1 MSTQREDQE
10 DFPLRPYISKRKRLR
25 LSSETRSDVSL
36 KKACP
41 KAPASEKQTT
51 VESQISAAAAA
62 PQYLQVAHR
71 QMLQNSR
78 KVPNSAVPKGITQE
92 LEEHTAG
99 VNSIE
104 WCKGQG
110 HLLASCSNDKKV
122 FVWDVFG
129 SKSAVLKISHHSEA
143 VKCVCWNWD
152 NSLLLCG
159 SYDRTFSLTD
169 VSTGMLYQVLFELL
183 LISL

>member
-1 MSTQREDQE
+1 
-10 DFPLRPYISKRKRLR
+10 
-25 LSSETRSDVSL
+25 
-36 KKACP
+36 
-41 KAPASEKQTT
+41 
-51 VESQISAAAAA
+51 
-62 PQYLQVAHR
+62 
-71 QMLQNSR
+71 MLQNSR

-110 HLLASCSNDKKV
+110 FAFCYYYYDGCVFCLQSHLGHLLASCSNDKKV

-129 SKSAVLKISHHSEA
+129 SKSAVLKISHHSGICNFLIRSHLISEA

-159 SYDRTFSLTD
+159 SYGRTFSLTD